1 MTTSTNHQAQM
12 KASWILDDIK
22 GLKGVTWAVVLS
34 GDGLVVAR
42 CNDLDRDTADPI
54 AAAAAGYASV
64 AKALGQFGG
73 GALRQCMAEYDN
85 AMIMATALAENSLMV
100 VQYTHDGDV
109 EVITN
114 KVMSVAPNLAQ
125 ELASKAR
132 TEMPGGT
139 GLGSGAAGQL

>member
-1 MTTSTNHQAQM
+1 MTTFTDRQAQT

-22 GLKGVTWAVVLS
+22 SLKGVTWAVVLS

-42 CNDLDRDTADPI
+42 CKDLDRDTADSI
-54 AAAAAGYASV
+54 SAAGAGYVSV

-73 GALRQCMAEYDN
+73 GALRQCMAEYDK
-85 AMIMATALAENSLMV
+85 AMIMATAVAENSLLV
-100 VQYTHDGDV
+100 VQYTHDGNV

-132 TEMPGGT
+132 TETPGGT